1 MKTRTL
7 LELRISKIIIN
18 SRRDSNTVQVLLV
31 CTTVSTV
38 FYYLKNTT
46 LDRTVIRTIIQLL
59 YRAGNIQRA
68 TTHGREESITL
79 FNDKNT
85 LMDII

>member
-1 MKTRTL
+1 MKTRTF

-46 LDRTVIRTIIQLL
+46 LDRTVIRTII
-59 YRAGNIQRA
+59 
-68 TTHGREESITL
+68 
-79 FNDKNT
+79 
-85 LMDII
+85 